1 MTNINNCIEIKTRRS
16 SSAEATAD
24 KGEREYVLHVPNN
37 APWGEL
43 FDASL
48 EIHRKVAEL
57 VNEAVKTHLPQAE
70 ASSGNAPKD

>member
-1 MTNINNCIEIKTRRS
+1 MTEINNCIEIKTKR
-16 SSAEATAD
+16 
-24 KGEREYVLHVPNN
+24 GEREYVLHVPNN

-57 VNEAVKTHLPQAE
+57 VNEAVKTHIAQAE
-70 ASSGNAPKD
+70 ASPGDEAKE

>member
-1 MTNINNCIEIKTRRS
+1 MTEMNNCIEIKTKR
-16 SSAEATAD
+16 A
-24 KGEREYVLHVPNN
+24 EREYVLHVPNN

-57 VNEAVKTHLPQAE
+57 VNEAVKSHIAQAE
-70 ASSGNAPKD
+70 ASSSDAPKD

>member
-1 MTNINNCIEIKTRRS
+1 MTNINNCIEIKTER
-16 SSAEATAD
+16 
-24 KGEREYVLHVPNN
+24 GEREYVLHVPNN